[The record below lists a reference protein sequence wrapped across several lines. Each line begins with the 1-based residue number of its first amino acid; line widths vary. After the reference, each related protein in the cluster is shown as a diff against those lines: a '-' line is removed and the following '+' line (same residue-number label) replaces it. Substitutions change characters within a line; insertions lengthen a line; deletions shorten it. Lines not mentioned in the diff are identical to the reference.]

1 MSNSHVTWSHGH
13 IRYIAETVDR
23 EIINTVDM
31 DERAYII
38 LVTDNDGKCSCAYV
52 RGRK

>member
-13 IRYIAETVDR
+13 TRYIAETVDR

-31 DERAYII
+31 DERVYII
-38 LVTDNDGKCSCAYV
+38 LVTDNVSKCYCAYV
-52 RGRK
+52 KG